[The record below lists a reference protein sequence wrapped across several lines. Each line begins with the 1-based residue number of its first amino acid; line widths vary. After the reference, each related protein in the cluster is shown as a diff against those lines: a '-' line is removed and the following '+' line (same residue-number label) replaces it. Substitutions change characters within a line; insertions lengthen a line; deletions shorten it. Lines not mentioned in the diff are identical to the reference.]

1 MKINNLIKIL
11 TFSDVV
17 IISGWGLTNP
27 LFAVYVT
34 QQIKGGNLELVG
46 LATAIYW
53 ITRSLLQLPFAKLI
67 DLVKG
72 DIDDFMLMATGS
84 FLMSLIPF
92 LYAFAVTNIHIL
104 LLQGLLGFASAMVSP
119 GWLAIFTRHIDKNV
133 EAEEWGIYNSMIGLG
148 AALTGALGGFL
159 AETFGLRRL
168 FILVGIISF
177 IGSSFL
183 FFVYQDLRKEEK
195 ILKAREA
202 RAEEKKLAK
211 A

>member
-72 DIDDFMLMATGS
+72 EIDDFMLMARLIFNVFNS
-84 FLMSLIPF
+84 FSLRF
-92 LYAFAVTNIHIL
+92 RRYQYSYSFTAGTF
-104 LLQGLLGFASAMVSP
+104 GFCFGDGFAGV
-119 GWLAIFTRHIDKNV
+119 
-133 EAEEWGIYNSMIGLG
+133 
-148 AALTGALGGFL
+148 
-159 AETFGLRRL
+159 
-168 FILVGIISF
+168 
-177 IGSSFL
+177 
-183 FFVYQDLRKEEK
+183 
-195 ILKAREA
+195 ARYFYPA
-202 RAEEKKLAK
+202 Y
-211 A
+211 